1 MSELDQ
7 MLSSCDLLSSQVEM
21 ILQTLIDSL
30 PQILSSI
37 SAQHAQSPQAPSY
50 IQLTGDDIMKPDQ
63 NISVFLHWPDTKF
76 APKSPVPR
84 KVPHFHYHDFYEINY
99 LYRGGVT
106 NRLPDATIHQDRS
119 QILLMNPHA
128 YHDPVIDSPDT
139 LLFNIL
145 IRKEFSAEL
154 LSGYSPSGTELIHL
168 FLDNSL
174 GMGPLKPYLT
184 FDNTPAINFV
194 LQQMIVEFYQDKQ
207 YSQQLLYAK
216 LIELWSLL
224 ARQQDEKFEQNK
236 RQHNIPE
243 DVIQILSYLR
253 KNCAVA
259 DLASTA
265 KQFGFTPNYLSQ
277 YLYKYTGHH
286 YSEIV
291 LNIKMHNAVNYLLHS
306 NSSIPEIAEMTGYS
320 DVSYFRKVFKKEF
333 GVSPGA
339 YRNQRQ

>member
-7 MLSSCDLLSSQVEM
+7 LLASCDLLHSHLDV
-21 ILQTLIDSL
+21 ILQNLIDSL

-37 SAQHAQSPQAPSY
+37 SSQNTQASQAPSY
-50 IQLTGDDIMKPDQ
+50 VQLTGDCIMKPHE
-63 NISVFLHWPDTKF
+63 NISVFLHWPDTKY
-76 APKSPVPR
+76 APQAPAPR
-84 KVPHFHYHDFYEINY
+84 ENQHFHYHDFYEINY

-106 NRLPDATIHQDRS
+106 NRLPDATIHHNRS
-119 QILLMNPHA
+119 QILLMNPYA

-145 IRKEFSAEL
+145 IRREFSAEI
-154 LSGYSPSGTELIHL
+154 LSGYSLSSYELINL
-168 FLDNSL
+168 FLDSSL

-184 FDNTPAINFV
+184 FDNTPTINFV
-194 LQQMIVEFYQDKQ
+194 LQQMIVEFYQNRQ

-224 ARQQDEKFEQNK
+224 ARQQAEKFEQNK

-253 KNCAVA
+253 VHYA
-259 DLASTA
+259 DTDLSSTS

-277 YLYKYTGHH
+277 YLYKYTGYH
-286 YSEIV
+286 YSEFIHN
-291 LNIKMHNAVNYLLHS
+291 LKMQNAANYLLHS

-320 DVSYFRKVFKKEF
+320 DVSYFRKVFKKKF
-333 GVSPGA
+333 GISPGT
-339 YRNQRQ
+339 YRNQHQ